1 MELTKEHI
9 EAIKAASR
17 DIEYGKVT
25 VSIAGP
31 AVDIIKEQRVRFRN
45 ENAEPTQDKTPA

>member
-9 EAIKAASR
+9 EAIKSATR

-25 VSIAGP
+25 ISIAGP
-31 AVDIIKEQRVRFRN
+31 GVDIIKEQRVRFRN
-45 ENAEPTQDKTPA
+45 ENAKPTHGKPSA